1 MNWEAACIW
10 LQNWQNKIT
19 VVLILFILY
28 CFRIMVLDE
37 IDQLD
42 SKNQEILYTIFEWPS
57 LPKSRLILV
66 GKSSL
71 FFA

>member
-1 MNWEAACIW
+1 
-10 LQNWQNKIT
+10 
-19 VVLILFILY
+19 
-28 CFRIMVLDE
+28 MVLDE

-66 GKSSL
+66 GKSNL
-71 FFA
+71 FFCIELCVSYH

>member
-1 MNWEAACIW
+1 MYYVKHDFI
-10 LQNWQNKIT
+10 
-19 VVLILFILY
+19 VLKLCILY

-71 FFA
+71 FIA